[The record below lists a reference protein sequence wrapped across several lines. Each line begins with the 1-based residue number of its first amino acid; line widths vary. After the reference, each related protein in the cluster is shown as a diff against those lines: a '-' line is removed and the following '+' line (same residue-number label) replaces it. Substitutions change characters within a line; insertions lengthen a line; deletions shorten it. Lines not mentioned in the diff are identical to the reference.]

1 MGDERERR
9 CAAARDAA
17 PCGAN
22 MDRPGPAIPA
32 DVQRFVLT
40 SVPSVPFL
48 EAVLLFRRHRA
59 RVLGTTDVMQALYLP
74 EQTVLALLD
83 RLVEA
88 GMLASSAEAGAG
100 WRYAPRDA
108 PLADMLDRLA
118 HAYAHDLVGISNLIH
133 DGTRKS
139 AERFAEAFKIRKEP

>member
-1 MGDERERR
+1 
-9 CAAARDAA
+9 
-17 PCGAN
+17 
-22 MDRPGPAIPA
+22 MDRPGPAIPP

-48 EAVLLFRRHRA
+48 EAVLLFRRQTGRA
-59 RVLGTTDVMQALYLP
+59 LASSDVMQALYLP

-88 GMLASSAEAGAG
+88 GMLARTDEGSAR

-108 PLADMLDRLA
+108 ALAGMLDRLA
-118 HAYAHDLVGISNLIH
+118 RAYAHDLVGITNLIH

-139 AERFAEAFKIRKEP
+139 AERFADAFKIRKEP